1 MREYK
6 INMDRPD
13 PTPEEIARN
22 KDFSKVLSRYSTLTK
37 PVYLK
42 TWFLSTAALVVAA
55 TALIIANVLIDKPRP
70 GRHAE
75 QSYVYEPS
83 QPDLMADVPF
93 INPPMDGINVDYEHF
108 QVNAEERSRLE
119 YGSSGTQIKIPK
131 GAFMDEDG
139 RDVEGAV
146 ELKYREFHDVV
157 DIFTSGI
164 PMDYDSAGV
173 KYHFESAGMM
183 EILAYKDGKPVFL
196 KPDKEI
202 EIEMASNFEG
212 EHYNLY
218 HLDEAGKK
226 WDFKGK
232 DRVTPVEGFSER
244 PVPAGP
250 GGNVEEAERFSE
262 DVAGSDGLLGIVEKA
277 VAPEQEPEVKE
288 LKRNVNIA
296 KNNIKKLKKTE
307 PIEPRR
313 ISKERY
319 NFDIEVDP
327 KEFPEIA
334 IYKNTRFEI
343 GDENKDFNERMYD
356 IAWEDV
362 LLKEKVAGVNYDLTL
377 SKGDA
382 RYTWVV
388 YPVFEG
394 EDLETA
400 MDVFRKKNEAYK
412 EKLKARKEEEKIARE
427 LYEARKAAYKAQQA
441 AHLERLKE
449 RARQYAEAE
458 RLLEKRFMTMQKAIR
473 AFAITQFGSWNC
485 DSPVPRPRGTTVSAS
500 FTDEDGNELVFGNVY
515 LLQPRRNSMFP
526 CNHYVA
532 FNPNRENVLLGVTSD
547 NRLAVFSADRFKD
560 IKDGKYTF
568 KMKVLEKQLST
579 VEEIKNALAI

>member
-13 PTPEEIARN
+13 PTPEEIAQN

-55 TALIIANVLIDKPRP
+55 TVLIIANVVLDKTGP

-93 INPPMDGINVDYEHF
+93 INPPMEGIDVDYEYF
-108 QVNAEERSRLE
+108 QVNAGDKSRLE
-119 YGSSGTQIKIPK
+119 YGSSGTKIKIPK

-139 RDVEGAV
+139 QDIEGAV

-183 EILAYKDGKPVFL
+183 EILAYKDGEPVFL

-218 HLDEAGKK
+218 HLDEPRKK

-232 DRVTPVEGFSER
+232 DRVTPVEGFSKR

-250 GGNVEEAERFSE
+250 GGNMVDSARSGEDVAESNGLLSTVEEAV
-262 DVAGSDGLLGIVEKA
+262 D
-277 VAPEQEPEVKE
+277 PEQEPEVIA
-288 LKRNVNIA
+288 LKKNVNTA
-296 KNNIKKLKKTE
+296 KSNIDKLKKTL
-307 PIEPRR
+307 PVKPR
-313 ISKERY
+313 STGKGRY

-334 IYKNTRFEI
+334 VYENTRFEI
-343 GDENKDFNERMYD
+343 GKVNKNFSSKMYAV
-356 IAWEDV
+356 AWEDV
-362 LLKEKVAGVNYDLTL
+362 LLEEKVPGVNYNLTL
-377 SKGDA
+377 SKGDNS
-382 RYTWVV
+382 YTWVV

-394 EDLETA
+394 DDLEAA
-400 MDVFRKKNEAYK
+400 MDVFKEKNKAYR
-412 EKLKARKEEEKIARE
+412 EKLKIRKQEEKVARE
-427 LYEARKAAYKAQQA
+427 LYEARKEAYKAQQA
-441 AHLERLKE
+441 AYLERLKE

-458 RLLEKRFMTMQKAIR
+458 RVREKRFMTMQKATR
-473 AFAITQFGSWNC
+473 AFAITRLGTWNC
-485 DSPVPRPRGTTVSAS
+485 DSPVPRPRGTTVNAS
-500 FTDEDGNELVFGNVY
+500 YTDEDGNELVFDNVY
-515 LLQPRRNSMFP
+515 LVQPKRNSMFP
-526 CNHYVA
+526 CNRHIA
-532 FNPNRENVLLGVTSD
+532 FNPKQENVLLAVTSD
-547 NRLAVFSADRFKD
+547 NRLAIFSADRFRD
-560 IKDGKYTF
+560 IKDGEYTF
-568 KMKVLEKQLST
+568 KMKVLGKELST
-579 VEEIKNALAI
+579 VEEIKNNLAI